1 MHNKFQEYLYFV
13 FRVVVG
19 LLFLQ
24 HGGQKLFG
32 WFGGLGGNP
41 AELVSLMGLA
51 GVIEFFGG
59 LAIVLGLFTR
69 LTAAIAAIEMVIAY
83 FMVHLPQGQ
92 IPLLNQ
98 GEPALSFFASF
109 LVLLAYGPGK
119 WSLGK
124 LIFKKEIL

>member
-41 AELVSLMGLA
+41 AELISLMGLA

-69 LTAAIAAIEMVIAY
+69 LTAAIAAVEMIVAY
-83 FMVHLPQGQ
+83 FVAHTPQGQ
-92 IPLLNQ
+92 IPLLNK
-98 GEPALSFFASF
+98 GEPALLFFASF